1 MANTPRFYF
10 FFHKPFLLLWSFV
23 FFVILTLP
31 TVLFAAGGLDL
42 DPEVVARVRSIGDI
56 VRRSRVFPTCF
67 IVHTHEDEN
76 RWSQINYLFHLMG
89 IKTTLDVNGDCRGLA
104 YGAPIGDFMTGGV
117 RNSNFVLCLLTPNG
131 LARSHDE
138 TSGFATELGHI
149 HKRIEQDRSTNFL
162 IPVLMAGD
170 EHTSVPEVLR
180 GRGLHFFNAI
190 NSTTGKF
197 DLTTFCRV
205 MWPVFAERIFI
216 RHPWFRDYIQPAL
229 GVRLI

>member
-10 FFHKPFLLLWSFV
+10 FFYKPFLLLLSFV
-23 FFVILTLP
+23 FFVILTFP
-31 TVLFAAGGLDL
+31 TVLFAANGLDL
-42 DPEVVARVRSIGDI
+42 DPAVVARARQIGDV
-56 VRRSRVFPTCF
+56 VRRGQASHLKPPTCF

-76 RWSQINYLFHLMG
+76 QWSKINYLFHLMG

-104 YGAPIGDFMTGGV
+104 YGAPIDDFMTGGV

-138 TSGFATELGHI
+138 KSGFATELGHI
-149 HKRIEQDRSTNFL
+149 HRRIEQEGSTNFL
-162 IPVLMAGD
+162 LPVLVAGD

-197 DLTTFCRV
+197 DLITFCRV
-205 MWPVFAERIFI
+205 MWPLFGERIFI
-216 RHPWFRDYIQPAL
+216 RHPWFSIYIQPL
-229 GVRLI
+229 L